1 MGLNF
6 LGDKSPSRD
15 NLVNRILLTLGIILF
30 ARLGTFIPLTG
41 IDQKYLY
48 TELQNSPIL
57 NFFSSF
63 SQGDF
68 FVLGPF
74 TLGIL
79 PNINASI
86 SMQLLTAVL
95 PFLQKLQK
103 EEGVTGQKKGHT
115 IYTLFNGCYCFYL
128 RMLDCFFLKTICFW
142 MEFSSCSRNCT
153 NFNNRFNNNFVVK

>member
-57 NFFSSF
+57 NFFSC
-63 SQGDF
+63 
-68 FVLGPF
+68 
-74 TLGIL
+74 
-79 PNINASI
+79 
-86 SMQLLTAVL
+86 LL
-95 PFLQKLQK
+95 
-103 EEGVTGQKKGHT
+103 
-115 IYTLFNGCYCFYL
+115 YTSPSP
-128 RMLDCFFLKTICFW
+128 RD
-142 MEFSSCSRNCT
+142 
-153 NFNNRFNNNFVVK
+153 